1 LKIMETPSPSPSPA
15 SAREPLVALRKELL
29 VLHRELIGSERI
41 VFERSAGT
49 IPSAAA
55 FLQLLAHDPWFEW
68 LRPLSQHIAAIDAA
82 LADKKEPLTAE
93 KRRALLLES
102 RALLTPD
109 EHGDGFAKTYFDVL
123 QRDPHVM
130 VTHIEV
136 RRLLASLIGG
146 KGEIS

>member
-1 LKIMETPSPSPSPA
+1 MES
-15 SAREPLVALRKELL
+15 SAIEPVGEALFALRKGLL
-29 VLHRELIGSERI
+29 QLHRDLIDSERI

-55 FLQLLAHDPWFEW
+55 FLHLLANDPWFEW
-68 LRPLSQHIAAIDAA
+68 LRPLSKHLATIDEA
-82 LADKKEPLTAE
+82 LADRKNPLTAE
-93 KRRALLLES
+93 RTEEFLLET
-102 RALLTPD
+102 RNLLAPD
-109 EHGDGFAKTYFDVL
+109 EHGDGFAKTYFEVL

-146 KGEIS
+146 